1 MLPIKLKMK
10 GVWKIHL
17 FGLFYPRLT
26 QKADPN
32 HVGGGEKR
40 SCEVCRPVNYT
51 TLPILK
57 EETPK
62 RLLI

>member
-17 FGLFYPRLT
+17 FGLFYPRLM

-32 HVGGGEKR
+32 HVGGERNALVKY
-40 SCEVCRPVNYT
+40 VDQ
-51 TLPILK
+51 
-57 EETPK
+57 
-62 RLLI
+62 